1 MSNAQFERIKA
12 KHPDWSDEQ
21 IWTAVSIDMES
32 GRVFG
37 EEGKDVDP
45 NDPNIFKSIV
55 EGAKQ
60 WMHEVLPAIFAKVKD
75 FFNNLLAR
83 VKVWIDQKL
92 PEIMNRIMRFI
103 GDYFA

>member
-12 KHPDWSDEQ
+12 KHPGWSDEQ

-60 WMHEVLPAIFAKVKD
+60 WMQEVLPAIFEKVKD
-75 FFNNLLAR
+75 FFNNLLVQ
-83 VKVWIDQKL
+83 VKAWIEQKL
-92 PEIMNRIMRFI
+92 PEIMGRIMGWI
-103 GDYFA
+103 GEHFA

>member
-12 KHPDWSDEQ
+12 KHPGWSDEQ

-45 NDPNIFKSIV
+45 NDPNTFKSIV

-60 WMHEVLPAIFAKVKD
+60 WMHEVLPAIFEKVKD
-75 FFNNLLAR
+75 FFNNLLAQ
-83 VKVWIDQKL
+83 VKAWIAQKL
-92 PEIMNRIMRFI
+92 PEIMNRIMMFI

>member
-37 EEGKDVDP
+37 EGGGNVDP

-60 WMHEVLPAIFAKVKD
+60 WMHEVLPVIFEKVKN
-75 FFNNLLAR
+75 FFDSLLKQ
-83 VKVWIDQKL
+83 VKDWITQKL
-92 PEIMNRIMRFI
+92 PEIMNRIMGFI
-103 GDYFA
+103 GKHFA